1 MRKNVFII
9 GAPRS
14 GTNILRDTITKLD
27 EFETWPCD
35 EINHIWRHYNT
46 RMYHDRF
53 NKSHAKPKV
62 KKYLTNKFKAV
73 KFKNQSKYLVEK
85 TCANSLRIPFINE
98 IFRCNLYNNF

>member
-1 MRKNVFII
+1 
-9 GAPRS
+9 
-14 GTNILRDTITKLD
+14 
-27 EFETWPCD
+27 
-35 EINHIWRHYNT
+35 
-46 RMYHDRF
+46 MYHDRF

-98 IFRCNLYNNF
+98 IFPDAIYIIILEMDLIQHHQLQYDGDLS